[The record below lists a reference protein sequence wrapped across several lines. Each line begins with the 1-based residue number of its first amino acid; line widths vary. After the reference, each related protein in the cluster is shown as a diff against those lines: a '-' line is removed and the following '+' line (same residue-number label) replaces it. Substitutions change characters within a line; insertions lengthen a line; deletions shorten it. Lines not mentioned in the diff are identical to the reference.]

1 MITKA
6 LTFIVRHDRGAL
18 GIHRLP
24 DGLPGLSLNLR
35 AAVRPRS
42 VNGGTGQ
49 SLAYPRTAV
58 LVALAAFCFSTS
70 RGQAQSQTAAPS
82 AARHVVVISVDGMA
96 ATWYTAP
103 PPGLR
108 IPNIRRLTEGGS
120 YAEGVEGVY
129 PTVTYPA
136 HTTLVTGRPPAEH
149 GVYTNLSSREPGK
162 NPGDWFWF
170 SSAIKVPTLWDEARR
185 AHLST
190 ASVAW
195 PVTAGAPIDW
205 DIPEIWDPQKGEVA
219 DPLYVAK
226 YMNPLVALE
235 LAALGAPEPGSDT
248 DVDRSRLAVYLLKS
262 HKPNLLL
269 VHFETLDMA
278 EHASGPESP
287 KVAETLERIDA
298 HIGEVLAAVKQAGL
312 ESTTDVFIVSDH
324 GFLPID
330 RDVAP
335 NVLLAK
341 AGLLAVGNPGKGTVF
356 TVSNG
361 GSFFVYW
368 PEGQDLRAAVDA
380 ALKPLRDRGLVWS
393 VLDRQ
398 ALKDLGADPGAQMAL
413 DAADGSSLSGRLT
426 GELVERLGPHG
437 THGFLPFRQG
447 LEASF
452 IASGPGIKPGAHL
465 HYIRMTSIG
474 PTILRALGI
483 DDPKFGDDPPLQ
495 GIFE

>member
-1 MITKA
+1 M
-6 LTFIVRHDRGAL
+6 
-18 GIHRLP
+18 
-24 DGLPGLSLNLR
+24 
-35 AAVRPRS
+35 
-42 VNGGTGQ
+42 
-49 SLAYPRTAV
+49 
-58 LVALAAFCFSTS
+58 
-70 RGQAQSQTAAPS
+70 
-82 AARHVVVISVDGMA
+82 VISVDGMA

-195 PVTAGAPIDW
+195 PVTAGAAIDW

-248 DVDRSRLAVYLLKS
+248 DVDRTRLAVYLLKS

-269 VHFETLDMA
+269 
-278 EHASGPESP
+278 PY
-287 KVAETLERIDA
+287 
-298 HIGEVLAAVKQAGL
+298 
-312 ESTTDVFIVSDH
+312 
-324 GFLPID
+324 
-330 RDVAP
+330 
-335 NVLLAK
+335 
-341 AGLLAVGNPGKGTVF
+341 
-356 TVSNG
+356 
-361 GSFFVYW
+361 SFY
-368 PEGQDLRAAVDA
+368 
-380 ALKPLRDRGLVWS
+380 S
-393 VLDRQ
+393 
-398 ALKDLGADPGAQMAL
+398 
-413 DAADGSSLSGRLT
+413 
-426 GELVERLGPHG
+426 
-437 THGFLPFRQG
+437 
-447 LEASF
+447 
-452 IASGPGIKPGAHL
+452 
-465 HYIRMTSIG
+465 
-474 PTILRALGI
+474 
-483 DDPKFGDDPPLQ
+483 
-495 GIFE
+495 